1 MSTRVAKDQAHTKV
15 IATHFGFP
23 SGLLARLLT
32 TNVTF
37 FYQIFLNIATY
48 VLLLLYLYILY
59 VTFFNMFYVQLN

>member
-1 MSTRVAKDQAHTKV
+1 MSTHVAKDQAHTKV
-15 IATHFGFP
+15 IATQLGLP

-48 VLLLLYLYILY
+48 VILSLYSYYLY
-59 VTFFNMFYVQLN
+59 VTFFNM